1 MSSVQMTVN
10 KSFEAELERLGELL
24 GDNALERVQNLANYG
39 IQISPV
45 DTGAW
50 VESFSVGPRGSS
62 GGRSKS
68 REARKNKPR
77 PGAAQA
83 KGVAMGGISEDIAKY
98 KDAIIES
105 GGAVIINRSEEAQSV
120 ENDFAVFAR
129 MKTRFV

>member
-1 MSSVQMTVN
+1 MSSVQMTIN
-10 KSFEAELERLGELL
+10 KGFEARLERLGELL
-24 GDNALERVQNLANYG
+24 GYNALEKAQNLANYG

-50 VESFSVGPRGSS
+50 VESFSVRPRGSS

-68 REARKNKPR
+68 RSARADLPR
-77 PGAAQA
+77 PSSQAA
-83 KGVAMGGISEDIAKY
+83 KDIAMGGISSDIASY

-120 ENDFAVFAR
+120 EADFAVFAR